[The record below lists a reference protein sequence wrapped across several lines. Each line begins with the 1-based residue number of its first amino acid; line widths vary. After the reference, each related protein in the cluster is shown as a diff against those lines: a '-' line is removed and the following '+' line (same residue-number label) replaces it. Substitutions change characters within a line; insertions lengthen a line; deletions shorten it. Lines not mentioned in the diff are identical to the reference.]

1 MKYNKYN
8 EYTLMNP
15 RYLLWMLI
23 SNKNRIPE
31 GNQTNYMLWIQN
43 KIFEFKNL
51 TKSSKITDYNDFD
64 EWLIYTVRNELTS
77 IDNNI

>member
-1 MKYNKYN
+1 
-8 EYTLMNP
+8 
-15 RYLLWMLI
+15 MLI
-23 SNKNRIPE
+23 SNKNCIPKE
-31 GNQTNYMLWIQN
+31 NQTDYILWIQN

-77 IDNNI
+77 ISNNI